1 MLSGISRARTRSTA
15 SGQVSSCVPIHPPSD
30 VRPLSVFTKCKE
42 SCQDGQ
48 RLENI
53 SWRLWYR
60 ELIQAQ
66 VPCQP
71 PTPELATPHPKDERS
86 RSSYFP
92 PRTND
97 KVLQGERLFPK
108 IALRSSIRLMTNSLL
123 FAFLVVL
130 SSGLPSPSDQASP
143 SPLPPPV
150 PSMVPPSTPE
160 RPRISPHEYSSGT
173 TPPRSSSTRGKS
185 TSCVGRLIVDMLP
198 NQIFI
203 PHRKSSSAATT
214 ITVLSTPPPT
224 TQPSRASDLNVP
236 LVQLPTP
243 AHAPFPRVVVVNP
256 TPHPTPPTTPILHDD
271 TPGAPQPPS
280 TFLLPPLPPP
290 ALRPAV
296 PTAEVHAQQHSQPPL
311 PPISKDPSLSHAPAR
326 QSDRRFFL
334 QQSPEDASSER
345 GDVSTAS
352 GKSPSDLFEASS
364 AASSQVKSVETD
376 VDEDED
382 NKEDQEDE
390 EAEGEGEDDRRSTTA
405 AAGAAARHP
414 PHGRQNKPKRGK
426 EVGKR
431 PPVKRS
437 HSAKHVALSMIR
449 KVSAQQQQ
457 HPQLERAEKKGAMF
471 NIGSGSSNGSRSANG
486 STGTGHPRP
495 SSVVNGFAFTAIQPS
510 KVSPPQAQP
519 PVIPKGFTNGHIAA
533 GNIAPNGNVKPN
545 STGNVNGNANANGQS
560 RKTIV
565 VASTSSEEYETTDG
579 EDSEEWAS
587 EEMDGEDKVREAEET
602 RLHEAALE
610 AQRQRDLFA
619 KVPKRSYSNLNR
631 TQSGLLSQLMNP
643 NPAIFPPSHPYRTSR
658 SSADISRQYQ
668 QLRSHVPVPQR
679 SSSAYAPPRLSTS
692 KSAAALPMAAQITA
706 VSSSRP
712 QSSTKRPENEKN
724 GYRPKGP
731 PKEQEMEDD
740 SGDDADDK
748 IQMSQSIA
756 QQKLQALISRR
767 SSEQGTS
774 SHLIQPVATEV
785 GPGLL
790 SSTTSP
796 IPLGHPYN
804 LPAAAPPMTPRT
816 TRRRML
822 KTELSESMRR
832 QLLWERQVSSNTNPA
847 LAARRASQGIGGLRP
862 LTSTSSEGIRD
873 TSTRSAEAQDKDER
887 RRRAMARN
895 RSWADD
901 YHYSGW

>member
-1 MLSGISRARTRSTA
+1 MLATFP
-15 SGQVSSCVPIHPPSD
+15 VPILSVTAEA
-30 VRPLSVFTKCKE
+30 VRDLQGQDALYSLWTGELVVLQCILTLTFSVLSVFTKCKE
-42 SCQDGQ
+42 SVQDGR

-60 ELIQAQ
+60 ELIQAR
-66 VPCQP
+66 VSYQP
-71 PTPELATPHPKDERS
+71 PTPELVTPHPKDERS
-86 RSSYFP
+86 CSSYFP
-92 PRTND
+92 AHTD
-97 KVLQGERLFPK
+97 EKVSPTLQ
-108 IALRSSIRLMTNSLL
+108 
-123 FAFLVVL
+123 VL

-143 SPLPPPV
+143 SPLPPPM
-150 PSMVPPSTPE
+150 PTMVPPSTPE
-160 RPRISPHEYSSGT
+160 RPRISPHSPGST
-173 TPPRSSSTRGKS
+173 APLDSFTRGKS
-185 TSCVGRLIVDMLP
+185 TPCVGRLIVDMLP
-198 NQIFI
+198 NQLFI
-203 PHRKSSSAATT
+203 PQRKSTPVTAATA
-214 ITVLSTPPPT
+214 VLSTPPPSV
-224 TQPSRASDLNVP
+224 QPSRTCDFNVP
-236 LVQLPTP
+236 LVQLPTS
-243 AHAPFPRVVVVNP
+243 AQAPFPRVVVVNP

-290 ALRPAV
+290 ALRPTV
-296 PTAEVHAQQHSQPPL
+296 PSAEVHAQQQPQLPL
-311 PPISKDPSLSHAPAR
+311 SLTSKEPPSSHTLARVADVGSLAR

-334 QQSPEDASSER
+334 QQSPEDASPER
-345 GDVSTAS
+345 GDGSTAS

-364 AASSQVKSVETD
+364 AASSQMKSVLTD
-376 VDEDED
+376 
-382 NKEDQEDE
+382 
-390 EAEGEGEDDRRSTTA
+390 
-405 AAGAAARHP
+405 AGARHP
-414 PHGRQNKPKRGK
+414 AHGRQKKPKRGK
-426 EVGKR
+426 EAGKR
-431 PPVKRS
+431 PLVKRS
-437 HSAKHVALSMIR
+437 HSAKHVALSMVR
-449 KVSAQQQQ
+449 KLSAQQQ
-457 HPQLERAEKKGAMF
+457 HPQLEPAEKKGAMF

-486 STGTGHPRP
+486 STGKVHVRP
-495 SSVVNGFAFTAIQPS
+495 SSVVNGFTFTAIQPS
-510 KVSPPQAQP
+510 KVTPPQTHL
-519 PVIPKGFTNGHIAA
+519 PVIPKGFANGHIAA
-533 GNIAPNGNVKPN
+533 GNICALNGNTSTNGNVKAHA
-545 STGNVNGNANANGQS
+545 TGTVNGNQNANTHS

-587 EEMDGEDKVREAEET
+587 EEMDAEDKTREAEET

-610 AQRQRDLFA
+610 AQRQRELFA

-643 NPAIFPPSHPYRTSR
+643 NPAIFPPNHPYRISR

-668 QLRSHVPVPQR
+668 QPQQRAPVPQR
-679 SSSAYAPPRLSTS
+679 STSAYAPPRLSTS

-706 VSSSRP
+706 ISSSKP
-712 QSSTKRPENEKN
+712 PSSSAMKRQESEKN

-748 IQMSQSIA
+748 IQMSQSVA
-756 QQKLQALISRR
+756 QQKLRALMSRR

-774 SHLIQPVATEV
+774 SQIIQPVAMEA

-790 SSTTSP
+790 SSTTAP
-796 IPLGHPYN
+796 IPVGHPYN

-847 LAARRASQGIGGLRP
+847 LVARRASQGVGGLRP

-873 TSTRSAEAQDKDER
+873 TSTRSAEAQDRDER